1 MDVVQ
6 NWSFNEHPAS
16 VGESYL
22 QHMNT
27 AFGFSGRMLL
37 GAMACFVHG
46 LLPFLFTRTGSGTIV
61 LLHERM
67 VTARHRQVVKSAP
80 AALAEPG

>member
-6 NWSFNEHPAS
+6 SLSFNEHPAS
-16 VGESYL
+16 VGETYL
-22 QHMNT
+22 QHMGT

-46 LLPFLFTRTGSGTIV
+46 LLPFMFTRTGSGTIM

-67 VTARHRQVVKSAP
+67 ITARHRPSAP
-80 AALAEPG
+80 HSPSPAR